1 MPEYEVQ
8 GEVQLDA
15 ATTAL
20 VVIDMQNDFVSD
32 GGSLQVPDARATI
45 APIRALF
52 EQARG
57 AGARVVY
64 SQDTHGEG
72 DPEFRIWP
80 EHAREGTW
88 GWQIVDELAP
98 QDGDTVVRKPRY
110 DAFYDTDL
118 EELLEQWGT
127 RTLVI
132 CGTVANIC
140 VHYTA
145 ASAAIRWYDVV
156 IPRDATSALER
167 FDLESSLRQ
176 TAFLFA
182 GKVTDSAAIRAARR
196 PRALPRRRRCAWKSS
211 ADPVASTAS
220 EMRCSAWAYAA
231 TRSVRS
237 RSCARSQIA
246 SLSVTMRSS
255 SRCATSSA
263 LQRTPA
269 RFWAHSK

>member
-1 MPEYEVQ
+1 MARRVEVPEYEVHE
-8 GEVQLDA
+8 GVRLDP
-15 ATTAL
+15 ATT
-20 VVIDMQNDFVSD
+20 VVIVIDMQNDFVKD

-45 APIRALF
+45 EPIQRLL

-57 AGARVVY
+57 HGARVVY

-72 DPEFRIWP
+72 DPEFDIWP

-88 GWQIVDELAP
+88 GWEIVDELAP
-98 QDGDTVVRKPRY
+98 REGETVVRKPRY

-118 EELLEQWGT
+118 EGRLEDWGI
-127 RTLVI
+127 RTVVV

-182 GKVTDSAAIRAARR
+182 GRVTDVSNIELRAA
-196 PRALPRRRRCAWKSS
+196 
-211 ADPVASTAS
+211 
-220 EMRCSAWAYAA
+220 
-231 TRSVRS
+231 
-237 RSCARSQIA
+237 
-246 SLSVTMRSS
+246 
-255 SRCATSSA
+255 
-263 LQRTPA
+263 
-269 RFWAHSK
+269 